1 MPARKFRPRAAGDG
15 AANST
20 NIPLTSINRLP
31 TKVAKAY
38 RLAMQLTQPSRPF
51 RASDRRNAN
60 LILALVFW
68 AFTYL
73 LFTYRAQL
81 RYGDAYEL
89 ISTIRLV
96 STAVGAGLY
105 WLVLS
110 RLIDGTQD
118 RPGKPLAI
126 LATILPATIVVL
138 LARLLLDYL
147 GATNPNG
154 FAGDMRFVMVWGG
167 YFGLWVSASFALR
180 VMPRVSLSADQ
191 LVRRKIAAL
200 PGKANAIARAEMLER
215 LALEIASLPAS
226 ERKALIEGF
235 ARPTRYET
243 ADELEIKSRN

>member
-1 MPARKFRPRAAGDG
+1 MP
-15 AANST
+15 
-20 NIPLTSINRLP
+20 TSAPNRLP
-31 TKVAKAY
+31 TRVAKAY
-38 RLAMQLTQPSRPF
+38 RLDMQLAQPSRPF
-51 RASDRRNAN
+51 GASDRRNAN
-60 LILALVFW
+60 HLLALVFW
-68 AFTYL
+68 AFTYV

-96 STAVGAGLY
+96 STAIGAGLY
-105 WLVLS
+105 WLVLF
-110 RLIDGTQD
+110 RLIDGTRD
-118 RPGKPLAI
+118 RPGKPLAV
-126 LATILPATIVVL
+126 LATILPASIVVL

-180 VMPRVSLSADQ
+180 VMPRVNFNADA
-191 LVRRKIAAL
+191 LVQRKIAAS
-200 PGKANAIARAEMLER
+200 PGNANAIARAEMLKR

-243 ADELEIKSRN
+243 ADEFEIKSRKLT